1 MSQQH
6 QLKLNF
12 LHDRTELFIPGL
24 DADEFKQVLLS
35 LCPRL
40 RIFVLPTCNLIILI
54 YLLVILTI
62 IDIRVESMNL
72 TGAINY
78 VLVEF
83 MNTRALMHL

>member
-1 MSQQH
+1 
-6 QLKLNF
+6 
-12 LHDRTELFIPGL
+12 L
-24 DADEFKQVLLS
+24 DADELKQVLLG

-40 RIFVLPTCNLIILI
+40 RIFVLPTCNLVILI

-72 TGAINY
+72 TGAINH

-83 MNTRALMHL
+83 MNARALMHL

>member
-12 LHDRTELFIPGL
+12 LHDRTELLIPGL
-24 DADEFKQVLLS
+24 DADEFKQVLLG

-40 RIFVLPTCNLIILI
+40 RIFVLPTCNLVILI

-72 TGAINY
+72 TGAINH

-83 MNTRALMHL
+83 MNARALMHL